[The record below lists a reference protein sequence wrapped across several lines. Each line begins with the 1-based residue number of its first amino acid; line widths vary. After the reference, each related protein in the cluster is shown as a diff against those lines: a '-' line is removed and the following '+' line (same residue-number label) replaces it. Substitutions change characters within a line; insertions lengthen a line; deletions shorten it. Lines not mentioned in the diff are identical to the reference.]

1 MVLGE
6 LGKLPLA
13 ETIRSRV
20 LLFWF
25 KIVTNKNKH
34 KLSCIMYQLA
44 RKMFNSSVEY
54 NSKWI
59 TYVKTSLEDLG
70 LSFVWITQGTLDK
83 SQQTWF
89 KNTVNRQIKDRFIT
103 VWRAG
108 TEASPNCINY
118 RLFKSMFECELYIKK
133 LPTFL
138 AISLMKFRCRNTKL
152 PVVKL
157 RYDNLVYSPECTLCD
172 SGEIGDEFHV
182 LLKCPFLKEER
193 RKLLGK

>member
-1 MVLGE
+1 
-6 LGKLPLA
+6 
-13 ETIRSRV
+13 
-20 LLFWF
+20 
-25 KIVTNKNKH
+25 
-34 KLSCIMYQLA
+34 
-44 RKMFNSSVEY
+44 
-54 NSKWI
+54 
-59 TYVKTSLEDLG
+59 LEDLG

-193 RKLLGK
+193 RKLLGKESFPYANTIVFSEIMNTNNERKLRNLARFVRTINLICK